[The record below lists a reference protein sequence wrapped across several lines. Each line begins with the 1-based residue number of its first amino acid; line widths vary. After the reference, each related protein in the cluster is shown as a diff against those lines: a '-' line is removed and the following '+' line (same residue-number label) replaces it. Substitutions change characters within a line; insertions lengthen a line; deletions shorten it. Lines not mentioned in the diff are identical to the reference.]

1 MTTVWQMLLLLLQL
15 LWQASASTARI
26 AREGC
31 RERCGDVEVPY
42 PFGMDDGCFLEGF
55 DVTCNSSF
63 KPPKL
68 FPGNGN
74 VEALSISVDG
84 LMQINHFIA
93 YDCYDQNG
101 VRNRSNQPSID
112 LSQRPY
118 KFSDARNKF
127 VGLGCDTEAYVVDV
141 DKKFSTGCASLCNNM
156 SYVINGTCSG
166 IGCCETSVPK
176 GLRAFEI
183 WLRSYYNHSGC
194 WSFSP
199 CSYAFLADQSF
210 KFNASMFFSYDK
222 VETLPVTLEWA
233 IGNKTCEEARND
245 KDFACVA
252 EQSECYE
259 STNGQGYRCNCYRG
273 YEGNPYLE
281 GGCKDVNE
289 CEDEAKNQCLHQCQ
303 NTQGSYSCI
312 CQKGMKGDGR
322 KDGTGCSP
330 KLPYLQMGL
339 GLGFCILFLVASI
352 SWLYWITRKR
362 RLLKL
367 REKFFEQNGGL
378 LLRQQITPLGGAANA
393 LRIFTSEEL
402 QRATN
407 NYDESR
413 IIGKGGF
420 GTVYK
425 GVLLDHRVVAIKR
438 SKISDEGQIEQF
450 INEVVVLS
458 NIIHRNVVTLLGCCL
473 ETEVPLLVY
482 EFMSNGTLSQHLHD
496 EGHTASLSLDS
507 RLRIAAESAE
517 ALAYL
522 HSSAITPIIH
532 RDVKSSNILL
542 DENYTAKVSDFGTS
556 RLVPF
561 DRSCLSSLVR
571 GTFGYLDPEYFHT
584 GQFTDKSDVYSF
596 GVVLVELLT
605 GERAITGRRSA
616 QGNGNLSSY
625 FVVCMNENRLMEIL
639 ENRVVQEGSMEKLV
653 AVAELAKRCL
663 LLRGEERPTMKEVAM
678 VLDGIRTFE
687 KHPWVKESND
697 AFEPLLGQPLLAQ
710 PTLLCSVSGTL
721 SERDSSYSAMLPL
734 NIMR

>member
-1 MTTVWQMLLLLLQL
+1 
-15 LWQASASTARI
+15 
-26 AREGC
+26 
-31 RERCGDVEVPY
+31 
-42 PFGMDDGCFLEGF
+42 MDDGCFLEGF

-281 GGCKDVNE
+281 GGCK
-289 CEDEAKNQCLHQCQ
+289 
-303 NTQGSYSCI
+303 
-312 CQKGMKGDGR
+312 
-322 KDGTGCSP
+322 GTPS
-330 KLPYLQMGL
+330 
-339 GLGFCILFLVASI
+339 
-352 SWLYWITRKR
+352 
-362 RLLKL
+362 
-367 REKFFEQNGGL
+367 KF
-378 LLRQQITPLGGAANA
+378 I
-393 LRIFTSEEL
+393 
-402 QRATN
+402 
-407 NYDESR
+407 
-413 IIGKGGF
+413 
-420 GTVYK
+420 
-425 GVLLDHRVVAIKR
+425 
-438 SKISDEGQIEQF
+438 
-450 INEVVVLS
+450 
-458 NIIHRNVVTLLGCCL
+458 
-473 ETEVPLLVY
+473 
-482 EFMSNGTLSQHLHD
+482 
-496 EGHTASLSLDS
+496 
-507 RLRIAAESAE
+507 
-517 ALAYL
+517 
-522 HSSAITPIIH
+522 
-532 RDVKSSNILL
+532 
-542 DENYTAKVSDFGTS
+542 
-556 RLVPF
+556 
-561 DRSCLSSLVR
+561 
-571 GTFGYLDPEYFHT
+571 
-584 GQFTDKSDVYSF
+584 
-596 GVVLVELLT
+596 
-605 GERAITGRRSA
+605 
-616 QGNGNLSSY
+616 
-625 FVVCMNENRLMEIL
+625 
-639 ENRVVQEGSMEKLV
+639 
-653 AVAELAKRCL
+653 
-663 LLRGEERPTMKEVAM
+663 
-678 VLDGIRTFE
+678 
-687 KHPWVKESND
+687 
-697 AFEPLLGQPLLAQ
+697 
-710 PTLLCSVSGTL
+710 
-721 SERDSSYSAMLPL
+721 
-734 NIMR
+734 